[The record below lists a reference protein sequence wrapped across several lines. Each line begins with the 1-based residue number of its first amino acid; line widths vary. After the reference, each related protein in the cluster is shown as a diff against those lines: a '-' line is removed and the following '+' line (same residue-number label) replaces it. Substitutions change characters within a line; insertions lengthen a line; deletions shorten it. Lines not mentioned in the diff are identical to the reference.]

1 MSFEAMETLAA
12 VEETVKRMHADAAA
26 ASKQALA
33 DAVADG
39 ERMITAAIGKAEA
52 ELAELV
58 RKADEKGRAG
68 VQALADSNANRKAA
82 LGAKAEA
89 RAEKAA
95 AFIVERIVNG

>member
-12 VEETVKRMHADAAA
+12 VEENVRRMHADAAA

-33 DAVADG
+33 DAVAAG
-39 ERMITAAIGKAEA
+39 EQLVAEAIRTAEA
-52 ELAELV
+52 ELAELS
-58 RKADEKGRAG
+58 RKADEKGRAA
-68 VQALADSNANRKAA
+68 VLALADSNANRKAA